1 MINETISAG
10 SLLVNGSI
18 PLSVTVNSATNWT
31 QYFMTAMITLFSS
44 FGLILII
51 YFPQIKKALLGGSL
65 KALSRHTGG
74 NLVMIKH
81 TQQQLFSQSMI
92 NQETI
97 REMSEIMNRMEG
109 KDFDLILHTPGGDVF
124 SSLAVSRLVKQYPGR
139 IRAIVPLYSMSGGSL
154 LALSCKELLMGS
166 NACLGPIDPQL
177 GGLFTYG
184 SARNWSEIVKFKGKK
199 ADDQSISFAMTG
211 KQYTKSISAHL
222 HKIIDFGLSSK
233 QKSKLITFMTDG
245 NIEHAYPLTI
255 NDLNKFGI
263 KTYTLSNAKFLKA
276 LSKLLNS
283 GGKEGVTYYKIGE
296 TIWNRWK

>member
-1 MINETISAG
+1 MINETIAVS

-18 PLSVTVNSATNWT
+18 PLSVTVNAATNWT
-31 QYFMTAMITLFSS
+31 QYLMTALITLISS

-51 YFPQIKKALLGGSL
+51 YFPQIKKSFAGGSL
-65 KALSRHTGG
+65 KTLSKLFTGR
-74 NLVMIKH
+74 NIVMIKH
-81 TQQQLFSQSMI
+81 TQQALFSASMI
-92 NQETI
+92 DQECL
-97 REMSEIMNRMEG
+97 RDLSEVMNKMGG

-124 SSLAVSRLVKQYPGR
+124 SSLAVSRLIKQYPGT

-177 GGLFTYG
+177 GGLFTHG

-211 KQYTKSISAHL
+211 KQYTKSIAAHL
-222 HKIIDFGLSSK
+222 NKIIGFDLNNT
-233 QKSKLITFMTDG
+233 QKGKLIQFLTDG
-245 NIEHAYPLTI
+245 SIEHAYPLTI
-255 NDLNKFGI
+255 TDLKNFGI
-263 KTYTLSNAKFLKA
+263 PVYTLTNPLFLKQ
-276 LSKLLNS
+276 LSKILAS

-296 TIWNRWK
+296 TIWSR